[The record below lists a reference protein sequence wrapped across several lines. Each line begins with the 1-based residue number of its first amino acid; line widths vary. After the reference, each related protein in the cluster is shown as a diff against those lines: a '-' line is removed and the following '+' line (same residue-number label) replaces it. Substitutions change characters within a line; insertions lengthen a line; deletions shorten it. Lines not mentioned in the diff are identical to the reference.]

1 MKNTIAFSLLCCNL
15 AFIALTAQQM
25 TAFEKVG
32 QGEESVQEFFPGEH
46 RARPVMGA
54 YTDSERMGLFSGGQ
68 DLGGSSGWYT
78 DTRWG
83 DLGDGTFANPILNGD
98 YSDPDVIRVGRKYY
112 MTCSEFHFMGM
123 NILESDDMVN
133 WKIIGRIFDRMDL
146 DGYSGMDK
154 YGNGSWAPA
163 LRYHDGKFW
172 MYVCTPNE
180 GLFMSTATDPAGPW
194 SPLYQVKNVSGWED
208 PCPLWDED
216 GQAYIGRSQLGG
228 GPIIIHKMSAD
239 GKTLLDDGRKVYE
252 GPTAEGTKLFLK
264 DGYYYISI
272 PEGGVG
278 TGWQTVMR
286 SKNIYGPYEQKRVLE
301 MGSTKVNGPHQ
312 GALVDTPEGEWWFY
326 HFQSTEPQGRVVH
339 LQPVTWK
346 DGFPEMG
353 TDYDKNGI
361 GEPMKVC
368 RKPSTGVE
376 TKAYAPQAS
385 DDFEAKELGL
395 QWQFNHNPH
404 DEYWSLTEK
413 PGWLAIKS
421 QKAEKL
427 RTAFNQFTQKTMGY
441 KGVVTVKI
449 DFAQLTPGGRAGI
462 ECIGNKFVGGGIIME
477 DKDGT
482 ATPRLYM
489 ETDGTAKTTSF
500 NISSVMNKGIYIRL
514 EIDAVNN
521 KHKFYYSVNNETFI
535 EFGDT
540 FESGS
545 GDWKG
550 SRIGLYSYN
559 TQETSGT
566 AYFDEFTYLFD
577 GPGGLTS
584 TQTK

>member
-1 MKNTIAFSLLCCNL
+1 MRKIFTLFFCAASLATGLAQQESYFTNPVIHGDVADPSIIRIDQTYYITGTSSEWAPYYPVFTSTDLVNWQQTGHVFDEKPEWTKSSFWAPEWYQHKGKVYVYYTARKQSDNISCIGVAVADSPTGKFKDHGPVVEFGKEAIDAFILEDKGKLYISWKAYGLDNQPIELLACKLTDDGLRLDGKPFSLLRDDER
-15 AFIALTAQQM
+15 QGM
-25 TAFEKVG
+25 EG
-32 QGEESVQEFFPGEH
+32 QHWF
-46 RARPVMGA
+46 
-54 YTDSERMGLFSGGQ
+54 
-68 DLGGSSGWYT
+68 
-78 DTRWG
+78 
-83 DLGDGTFANPILNGD
+83 
-98 YSDPDVIRVGRKYY
+98 K
-112 MTCSEFHFMGM
+112 
-123 NILESDDMVN
+123 
-133 WKIIGRIFDRMDL
+133 
-146 DGYSGMDK
+146 
-154 YGNGSWAPA
+154 
-163 LRYHDGKFW
+163 
-172 MYVCTPNE
+172 
-180 GLFMSTATDPAGPW
+180 
-194 SPLYQVKNVSGWED
+194 
-208 PCPLWDED
+208 
-216 GQAYIGRSQLGG
+216 
-228 GPIIIHKMSAD
+228 
-239 GKTLLDDGRKVYE
+239 
-252 GPTAEGTKLFLK
+252 K

-272 PEGGVG
+272 PEGGVS

-339 LQPVTWK
+339 LQPVVWK

-361 GEPMKVC
+361 GEPMKIC

-376 TKAYAPQAS
+376 TKAYAPQSS
-385 DDFEAKELGL
+385 DDFEATELGL

-404 DEYWSLTEK
+404 DGYWSLTEK

-462 ECIGNKFVGGGIIME
+462 ECIGNKFVGGGVIME

-489 ETDGTAKTTSF
+489 EKDGTAQTTSF
-500 NISSVMNKGIYIRL
+500 NISSVMDKGIYIRL
-514 EIDAVNN
+514 EIDAMNN
-521 KHKFYYSVNNETFI
+521 KHKFYYSVDNETFI

-577 GPGGLTS
+577 GPGGLASHTS
-584 TQTK
+584 K